1 MADIIKL
8 RLTIV
13 KDINEDALIG
23 EGGQVVDYAN
33 PEKIKSIR
41 TRTI

>member
-23 EGGQVVDYAN
+23 EGGQVVDYM
-33 PEKIKSIR
+33 PTQKR
-41 TRTI
+41 